1 MITVAVIKNATRAG
15 IKHIIILLKSFI
27 IFSLF
32 SLITRTA
39 AIKGKKNATGSQ
51 IKQIM
56 GKTKKRSTEEDYLNS
71 LNLKY
76 LKKLEN

>member
-1 MITVAVIKNATRAG
+1 MITVAVIKNATSAG

-27 IFSLF
+27 TFSLF

-39 AIKGKKNATGSQ
+39 AIKGKKNTTGSQ

-56 GKTKKRSTEEDYLNS
+56 GKTKKTQYKGRL
-71 LNLKY
+71 
-76 LKKLEN
+76 LE